1 MSFLRFSMSR
11 AEQESG
17 EDDSNERTSLLDSI
31 PASPISTIVPEEEP
45 SPRLPFA
52 DNIDSYGSVNMN
64 QRYWEELGPDFV
76 DLEEGT
82 NQNRSLVEDDNATPR
97 VETVRGENDGNNNS
111 NNTEQQATNGTSTS
125 EDDDEVPRDG
135 AIGNITRRLRCL
147 FSAITFPIVPLGTVV
162 SLALIWVLYAATSL
176 DFRKT
181 CSHPLHSYAFMSILL
196 VVYIPNHAMIRS
208 QIFHYSR
215 ERDGPVRPTRVRMYD
230 QFFHTICL
238 IYVYTG
244 ATLME
249 TCTEDIIDPNSSAA
263 YDNYEQL
270 QLTSHIDTINT
281 CEATCPSLYQAMSVY
296 VATLE
301 IFTSALI
308 LPLLFLPCIYLWFL
322 QRATAEADAFARL
335 QDRLQ
340 DEEALLSN
348 GGITTG
354 EILNN
359 LEVVKI
365 ISKQQQS
372 KSNSSNNQ
380 NRSNKAANGV
390 ESEQMELFTM
400 PYDADPS
407 KCTGTKCETKE
418 CCICMCEFDVEPLR
432 TDDSSTDGTEISS
445 KDFEDTSSTIV
456 RTQCGHLFHKECL
469 KGWVG
474 GIWSA
479 NPNSTS
485 FQVDTQQDWAK
496 RKARQIHC
504 PLCRTSLKNTND
516 N

>member
-1 MSFLRFSMSR
+1 MMSFSWFSMSGVEQDNGENDSSER
-11 AEQESG
+11 A
-17 EDDSNERTSLLDSI
+17 SLLDSS
-31 PASPISTIVPEEEP
+31 PASRLSTTVPEETP
-45 SPRLPFA
+45 SPVRHFA
-52 DNIDSYGSVNMN
+52 DSYGTVNSNDMVW
-64 QRYWEELGPDFV
+64 RDLGADFIDV
-76 DLEEGT
+76 EEGT
-82 NQNRSLVEDDNATPR
+82 NQNRSLVEDDNATPG

-111 NNTEQQATNGTSTS
+111 NSRDRQTTNEDTAP

-147 FSAITFPIVPLGTVV
+147 FSTITFPIVPLGTVV
-162 SLALIWVLYAATSL
+162 SLALLWVLYAATSL

-196 VVYIPNHAMIRS
+196 VVYIPNHSQIRS

-249 TCTEDIIDPNSSAA
+249 TCSEDIVDPNNSAA
-263 YDNYEQL
+263 YEKYEQL
-270 QLTSHIDTINT
+270 QLTIHGDTINT
-281 CEATCPSLYQAMSVY
+281 CEATCPNLYQAMSVY

-340 DEEALLSN
+340 EEDALLNN

-354 EILNN
+354 EILNS
-359 LEVVKI
+359 LDIVKI
-365 ISKQQQS
+365 VSKQQTKPKGSNQES
-372 KSNSSNNQ
+372 KNSEATN
-380 NRSNKAANGV
+380 
-390 ESEQMELFTM
+390 EEDLEQLELWTL
-400 PYDADPS
+400 PCDADPS
-407 KCTGTKCETKE
+407 KCIGTKCETKE
-418 CCICMCEFDVEPLR
+418 CCICMCEFDVEVQNAEE
-432 TDDSSTDGTEISS
+432 TESPS
-445 KDFEDTSSTIV
+445 KDDGDTSSTIV
-456 RTQCGHLFHKECL
+456 RTKCGHLFHKECL

-479 NPNSTS
+479 NTNGNN
-485 FQVDTQQDWAK
+485 FRVDTQQDWRK
-496 RKARQIHC
+496 RKARQVHC
-504 PLCRTSLKNTND
+504 PLCRASLKNISDT
-516 N
+516 